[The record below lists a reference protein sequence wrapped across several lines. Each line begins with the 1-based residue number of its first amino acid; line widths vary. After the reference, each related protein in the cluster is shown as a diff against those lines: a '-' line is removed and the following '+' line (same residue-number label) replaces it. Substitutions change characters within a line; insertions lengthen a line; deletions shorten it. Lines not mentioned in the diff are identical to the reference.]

1 LQQKVVMMVTSE
13 EENLIVVD
21 GLAKQYK
28 EFTLHGIHFHLPA
41 GYIMGMIGPNGAG
54 KTTTIKALLDMIRPD
69 AGHIS
74 MLGANTANDRIAL
87 RDSLGVQLD
96 TTLYP
101 DYWRVKQVAKSLRDF
116 FPQWDDAYFDQ
127 LCREMD
133 IPSKTKYKSMSR
145 GTQVKLQLAAALAHH
160 PRLLILDEPTGG
172 LDPLARDELL
182 TRLQDFIADGEHSVL
197 LSTHLTGDLERIA
210 DFLLYICGGRQQ
222 FFGHVDDLLNQYVLV
237 KGGLNELTPAL
248 REVLIGLRTHSE
260 GFSGLLAVDQT
271 AGLPNTLLQE
281 SITLEELMIYF
292 GRGGHA

>member
-1 LQQKVVMMVTSE
+1 MMVTGE

-69 AGHIS
+69 AGTIS
-74 MLGANTANDRIAL
+74 LLGAATVADRIAL

-101 DYWRVKQVAKSLRDF
+101 DYWRVKQVAKSLRSF

-127 LCREMD
+127 LCTDME
-133 IPSKTKYKSMSR
+133 IPLKTKYKSMSR

-160 PRLLILDEPTGG
+160 PRLLILDEPTAG

-182 TRLQDFIADGEHSVL
+182 TRLQDFIADGQHSVL

-210 DFLLYICGGRQQ
+210 DFLLYIRGGRQQ
-222 FFGHVDDLLNQYVLV
+222 FFGHVDDLLGQYVLI
-237 KGGLNELTPAL
+237 KGGLADLTPAL
-248 REVLIGLRTHSE
+248 RAALIGLRTHSE

-271 AGLPNTLLQE
+271 VGLPDTLLQE

-292 GRGGHA
+292 GRGPHA

>member
-1 LQQKVVMMVTSE
+1 MMVTGE

-69 AGHIS
+69 AGTIS
-74 MLGANTANDRIAL
+74 LLGAATAADRIAL

-101 DYWRVKQVAKSLRDF
+101 DYWRVKQVAKSLRSF

-127 LCREMD
+127 LCTDME
-133 IPSKTKYKSMSR
+133 IPLKTKYKSMSR

-160 PRLLILDEPTGG
+160 PRLLTLDEPTAG

-182 TRLQDFIADGEHSVL
+182 TRLQDFIADGQHSVL

-210 DFLLYICGGRQQ
+210 DFLLYIRGGRQQ
-222 FFGHVDDLLNQYVLV
+222 FFGHVDDLLGQYVLI
-237 KGGLNELTPAL
+237 KGGLADLTPAL
-248 REVLIGLRTHSE
+248 RAALIGLRTHSE

-271 AGLPNTLLQE
+271 VGLPDTLLQE

-292 GRGGHA
+292 GRGPHA

>member
-1 LQQKVVMMVTSE
+1 MVTGE

-69 AGHIS
+69 AGTIS
-74 MLGANTANDRIAL
+74 LLGAATAADRIAL

-101 DYWRVKQVAKSLRDF
+101 DYWRVKQVAKSLRSF

-127 LCREMD
+127 LCTDME
-133 IPSKTKYKSMSR
+133 IPLKTKYKSMSR

-160 PRLLILDEPTGG
+160 PRLLTLDEPTAG

-182 TRLQDFIADGEHSVL
+182 TRLQDFIADGQHSVL

-210 DFLLYICGGRQQ
+210 DFLLYIRGGRQQ
-222 FFGHVDDLLNQYVLV
+222 FFGHVDDLLGQYVLI
-237 KGGLNELTPAL
+237 KGGLADLTPAL
-248 REVLIGLRTHSE
+248 RAALIGLRTHSE

-271 AGLPNTLLQE
+271 VGLPDTLLQE

-292 GRGGHA
+292 GRGPHA

>member
-1 LQQKVVMMVTSE
+1 MMVTGE

-69 AGHIS
+69 AGTIS
-74 MLGANTANDRIAL
+74 LLGAATAADRIAL

-101 DYWRVKQVAKSLRDF
+101 DYWRVKQVAKSLRSF

-127 LCREMD
+127 LCTDME
-133 IPSKTKYKSMSR
+133 IPLKTKYKSMSR

-160 PRLLILDEPTGG
+160 PRLLILDEPTAG

-182 TRLQDFIADGEHSVL
+182 TRLQDFIADGQHSVL

-210 DFLLYICGGRQQ
+210 DFLLYIRGGRQQ
-222 FFGHVDDLLNQYVLV
+222 FFGHVDDLLGQYVLI
-237 KGGLNELTPAL
+237 KGGLADLTPAL
-248 REVLIGLRTHSE
+248 RAALIGLRTHSE

-271 AGLPNTLLQE
+271 VGLPDTLLQE

-292 GRGGHA
+292 GRGPHA

>member
-1 LQQKVVMMVTSE
+1 MMVTGE

-69 AGHIS
+69 AGTIS
-74 MLGANTANDRIAL
+74 LLGAATVADRIAL

-101 DYWRVKQVAKSLRDF
+101 DYWRVKQVAKSLRSF

-127 LCREMD
+127 LCTDME
-133 IPSKTKYKSMSR
+133 IPLKTKYKSMSR

-160 PRLLILDEPTGG
+160 PRLLILDEPTAG

-182 TRLQDFIADGEHSVL
+182 TRLQDFIADGQHSVL
-197 LSTHLTGDLERIA
+197 LSTHLTGDLERIV
-210 DFLLYICGGRQQ
+210 DFLLYIRGGRQQ
-222 FFGHVDDLLNQYVLV
+222 FFGHVDDLLGQYVLI
-237 KGGLNELTPAL
+237 KGGLADLTPAL
-248 REVLIGLRTHSE
+248 RAALIGLRTHSE
-260 GFSGLLAVDQT
+260 GFSGLLAMDQT
-271 AGLPNTLLQE
+271 VGLPDTLLQE

-292 GRGGHA
+292 GRGPHA

>member
-1 LQQKVVMMVTSE
+1 MMVTGE

-69 AGHIS
+69 AGTIS
-74 MLGANTANDRIAL
+74 LLGAATAADRIAL

-101 DYWRVKQVAKSLRDF
+101 DYWRVKQVAKSLRSF
-116 FPQWDDAYFDQ
+116 FPQWDNAYFDQ
-127 LCREMD
+127 LCTDME
-133 IPSKTKYKSMSR
+133 IPLKTKYKSMSR

-160 PRLLILDEPTGG
+160 PRLLILDEPTAG

-182 TRLQDFIADGEHSVL
+182 TRLQDFIADGQHSVL

-210 DFLLYICGGRQQ
+210 DFLLYIRGGRQQ
-222 FFGHVDDLLNQYVLV
+222 FFGHVDDLLDQYVLI
-237 KGGLNELTPAL
+237 KGGLADLTPAL
-248 REVLIGLRTHSE
+248 RAALIGLRTHSE

-271 AGLPNTLLQE
+271 VGLPDTLLQE

-292 GRGGHA
+292 GRGPHA

>member
-1 LQQKVVMMVTSE
+1 MVTGE

-69 AGHIS
+69 AGTIS
-74 MLGANTANDRIAL
+74 LLGAATAADRIAL

-101 DYWRVKQVAKSLRDF
+101 DYWRVKQVAKSLRSF

-127 LCREMD
+127 LCTDME
-133 IPSKTKYKSMSR
+133 IPLKTKYKSMSR

-160 PRLLILDEPTGG
+160 PRLLILDEPTAG

-182 TRLQDFIADGEHSVL
+182 TRLQDFIADGQHSVL

-210 DFLLYICGGRQQ
+210 DFLLYIRGGRQQ
-222 FFGHVDDLLNQYVLV
+222 FFGHVDDLLGQYVLI
-237 KGGLNELTPAL
+237 KGGLADLTPAL
-248 REVLIGLRTHSE
+248 RAALIGLRTHSE
-260 GFSGLLAVDQT
+260 GFSGLLAMDQT
-271 AGLPNTLLQE
+271 VGLPDTLLQE

-292 GRGGHA
+292 GRGPHA

>member
-1 LQQKVVMMVTSE
+1 MMVTGE

-69 AGHIS
+69 AGTIS
-74 MLGANTANDRIAL
+74 LLGAATAADRIAL

-101 DYWRVKQVAKSLRDF
+101 DYWRVKQVAKSLRSF

-127 LCREMD
+127 LCTDME
-133 IPSKTKYKSMSR
+133 IPLKTKYKSMSR

-160 PRLLILDEPTGG
+160 PRLLILDEPTAG

-182 TRLQDFIADGEHSVL
+182 TRLQDFIADGQHSVL

-210 DFLLYICGGRQQ
+210 DFLLYIRGGRQQ
-222 FFGHVDDLLNQYVLV
+222 FFGHVDDLLGQYVLI
-237 KGGLNELTPAL
+237 KGGLADLTPAL
-248 REVLIGLRTHSE
+248 RAALIGLRTHSE

-271 AGLPNTLLQE
+271 VGLPDTLLQE

-292 GRGGHA
+292 WRGPHA

>member
-1 LQQKVVMMVTSE
+1 MMVTGE

-69 AGHIS
+69 AGTIS
-74 MLGANTANDRIAL
+74 LLGAATVADRIAL

-101 DYWRVKQVAKSLRDF
+101 DYWRVKQVAKSLRSF

-127 LCREMD
+127 LCTDME
-133 IPSKTKYKSMSR
+133 IPLKTKYKSMSR

-160 PRLLILDEPTGG
+160 PRLLILDEPTAG

-182 TRLQDFIADGEHSVL
+182 TRLQDFIADGQHSVL

-210 DFLLYICGGRQQ
+210 DFLLYIRGGRQQ
-222 FFGHVDDLLNQYVLV
+222 FFGHVDDLLGQYVLI
-237 KGGLNELTPAL
+237 KGGLADLTPAL
-248 REVLIGLRTHSE
+248 RAALIGLRTHSE
-260 GFSGLLAVDQT
+260 GFSGLLAMDQT
-271 AGLPNTLLQE
+271 VGLPDTLLQE

-292 GRGGHA
+292 GRGPHA

>member
-1 LQQKVVMMVTSE
+1 MMVTGE

-69 AGHIS
+69 AGTIS
-74 MLGANTANDRIAL
+74 LLGAATAADRIAL

-101 DYWRVKQVAKSLRDF
+101 DYWRVKQVAKSLRSF

-127 LCREMD
+127 LCTDME
-133 IPSKTKYKSMSR
+133 IPLKTKYKSMSR

-160 PRLLILDEPTGG
+160 PRLLILDEPTAG

-182 TRLQDFIADGEHSVL
+182 TRLQDFIADGQHSVL

-210 DFLLYICGGRQQ
+210 DFLLYIRGGRQQ
-222 FFGHVDDLLNQYVLV
+222 FFGHVDDLLGQYVLI
-237 KGGLNELTPAL
+237 KGGLADLTRAL
-248 REVLIGLRTHSE
+248 RAALIGLRTHSE

-271 AGLPNTLLQE
+271 VGLPDTLLQE

-292 GRGGHA
+292 GRGPHA

>member
-1 LQQKVVMMVTSE
+1 MVTGE

-28 EFTLHGIHFHLPA
+28 EFTLHGIHFHLPV

-69 AGHIS
+69 AGTIS
-74 MLGANTANDRIAL
+74 LLGAATVADRIAL

-101 DYWRVKQVAKSLRDF
+101 DYWRVKQVAKSLRSF

-127 LCREMD
+127 LCTDME
-133 IPSKTKYKSMSR
+133 IPLKTKYKSMSR

-160 PRLLILDEPTGG
+160 PRLLILDEPTAG

-182 TRLQDFIADGEHSVL
+182 TRLQDFIADGQHSVL

-210 DFLLYICGGRQQ
+210 DFLLYIRGGRQQ
-222 FFGHVDDLLNQYVLV
+222 FFGHVDDLLGQYVLI
-237 KGGLNELTPAL
+237 KGGLADLTPAL
-248 REVLIGLRTHSE
+248 RAALIGLRTHSE

-271 AGLPNTLLQE
+271 VGLPDTLLQE

-292 GRGGHA
+292 GRGPHA

>member
-1 LQQKVVMMVTSE
+1 MMVTGE

-69 AGHIS
+69 AGTIS
-74 MLGANTANDRIAL
+74 LLGAATVADRIAL

-101 DYWRVKQVAKSLRDF
+101 DYWRVKQVAKSLRSF

-127 LCREMD
+127 LCTDME
-133 IPSKTKYKSMSR
+133 IPLKTKYKSMSR

-160 PRLLILDEPTGG
+160 PRLLILDEPTAG

-182 TRLQDFIADGEHSVL
+182 TRLQDFIADGQHSVL

-210 DFLLYICGGRQQ
+210 DFLLYIRGGRQQ
-222 FFGHVDDLLNQYVLV
+222 FFGHVDDLLGQYVLI
-237 KGGLNELTPAL
+237 KGGLADLTPAL
-248 REVLIGLRTHSE
+248 RAALIGLRTHSE
-260 GFSGLLAVDQT
+260 GFSGLLAMDQT
-271 AGLPNTLLQE
+271 VGLPDTLLQE
-281 SITLEELMIYF
+281 SITLKELMIYF
-292 GRGGHA
+292 GRGPHA

>member
-1 LQQKVVMMVTSE
+1 MMVTGE

-69 AGHIS
+69 AGTIS
-74 MLGANTANDRIAL
+74 LLGAATAADRIAL

-101 DYWRVKQVAKSLRDF
+101 DYWRVKQVAKSLQSF

-127 LCREMD
+127 LCTDME
-133 IPSKTKYKSMSR
+133 IPLKTKYKSMSR

-160 PRLLILDEPTGG
+160 PRLLILDEPTAG

-182 TRLQDFIADGEHSVL
+182 TRLQDFIADGQHSVL

-210 DFLLYICGGRQQ
+210 DFLLYIRGGRQQ
-222 FFGHVDDLLNQYVLV
+222 FFGHVDDLLGQYVLI
-237 KGGLNELTPAL
+237 KGGLADLTPAL
-248 REVLIGLRTHSE
+248 RAALIGLRTHSE

-271 AGLPNTLLQE
+271 VGLPDTLLQE

-292 GRGGHA
+292 GRGPHA

>member
-1 LQQKVVMMVTSE
+1 MMVTGE

-69 AGHIS
+69 AGTIS
-74 MLGANTANDRIAL
+74 LLGAATVADRIAL

-101 DYWRVKQVAKSLRDF
+101 DYWRVKQVAKSLRSF

-127 LCREMD
+127 LCTDME
-133 IPSKTKYKSMSR
+133 IPLKTKYKSMSR

-160 PRLLILDEPTGG
+160 PRLLILDEPTAG

-182 TRLQDFIADGEHSVL
+182 TRLQDFIADGQHSVL

-210 DFLLYICGGRQQ
+210 DFLLYIRGGRQQ
-222 FFGHVDDLLNQYVLV
+222 FFGHVDDLLGQYVLI
-237 KGGLNELTPAL
+237 KGGLADLTPAL
-248 REVLIGLRTHSE
+248 RAALIGLRTHSDL
-260 GFSGLLAVDQT
+260 FSGLLAVDQT
-271 AGLPNTLLQE
+271 VGLPDTLLQ
-281 SITLEELMIYF
+281 
-292 GRGGHA
+292 

>member
-1 LQQKVVMMVTSE
+1 MVTGE

-69 AGHIS
+69 AGTIS
-74 MLGANTANDRIAL
+74 LLGAATVADRIAL

-101 DYWRVKQVAKSLRDF
+101 DYWRVKQVAKSLRSF

-127 LCREMD
+127 LCTDME
-133 IPSKTKYKSMSR
+133 IPLKTKYKSMSR

-160 PRLLILDEPTGG
+160 PRLLILDEPTAG

-182 TRLQDFIADGEHSVL
+182 TRLQDFIADGQHSVL

-210 DFLLYICGGRQQ
+210 DFLLYIRGGRQQ
-222 FFGHVDDLLNQYVLV
+222 FFGHVDDLLGQYVLI
-237 KGGLNELTPAL
+237 KGGLADLTPAL
-248 REVLIGLRTHSE
+248 RAALIGLRTHSE
-260 GFSGLLAVDQT
+260 GFSGLLAMDQT
-271 AGLPNTLLQE
+271 VGLPDTLLQE

-292 GRGGHA
+292 GRGPHA

>member
-1 LQQKVVMMVTSE
+1 MMVTGE

-69 AGHIS
+69 AGTIS
-74 MLGANTANDRIAL
+74 LLGAATAADRIAL

-101 DYWRVKQVAKSLRDF
+101 DYWRVKQVAKSLRSF

-127 LCREMD
+127 LCTDME
-133 IPSKTKYKSMSR
+133 IPLKTKYKSMSR

-160 PRLLILDEPTGG
+160 PRLLILDEPTAG

-182 TRLQDFIADGEHSVL
+182 TRLQDFIADGQHSVL

-210 DFLLYICGGRQQ
+210 DFLLYIRGGRQQ
-222 FFGHVDDLLNQYVLV
+222 FFGHVDDLLGQYALI
-237 KGGLNELTPAL
+237 KGGLADLTPAL
-248 REVLIGLRTHSE
+248 RAALIGLRTHSE

-271 AGLPNTLLQE
+271 VGLPDTLLQE

-292 GRGGHA
+292 GRGPHA

>member
-1 LQQKVVMMVTSE
+1 MVTGE

-69 AGHIS
+69 AGTIS
-74 MLGANTANDRIAL
+74 LLGAATAADRIAL

-101 DYWRVKQVAKSLRDF
+101 DYWRVKQVAKSLRSF

-127 LCREMD
+127 LCTDME
-133 IPSKTKYKSMSR
+133 IPLKTKYKSMSR

-160 PRLLILDEPTGG
+160 PRLLILDEPTAG

-182 TRLQDFIADGEHSVL
+182 TRLQDFIADGQHSVL

-210 DFLLYICGGRQQ
+210 DFLLYIRGGRQQ
-222 FFGHVDDLLNQYVLV
+222 FFGHVDDLLGQYVLI
-237 KGGLNELTPAL
+237 KGGLADLTPAL
-248 REVLIGLRTHSE
+248 RAALIGLRTHSE
-260 GFSGLLAVDQT
+260 GLSGLLAVDQT
-271 AGLPNTLLQE
+271 VGLPDTLLQE

-292 GRGGHA
+292 GRGPHA

>member
-1 LQQKVVMMVTSE
+1 MMVTGE

-28 EFTLHGIHFHLPA
+28 EFTLHGIHFHLPV

-69 AGHIS
+69 AGTIS
-74 MLGANTANDRIAL
+74 LLGAATVADRIAL

-101 DYWRVKQVAKSLRDF
+101 DYWRVKQVAKSLRSF

-127 LCREMD
+127 LCTDME
-133 IPSKTKYKSMSR
+133 IPLKTKYKSMSR

-160 PRLLILDEPTGG
+160 PRLLILDEPTAG

-182 TRLQDFIADGEHSVL
+182 TRLQDFIADGQHSVL

-210 DFLLYICGGRQQ
+210 DFLLYIRGGRQQ
-222 FFGHVDDLLNQYVLV
+222 FFGHVDDLLGQYVLI
-237 KGGLNELTPAL
+237 KGGLADLTPAL
-248 REVLIGLRTHSE
+248 RAALIGLRTHSE

-271 AGLPNTLLQE
+271 VGLPDTLLQE

-292 GRGGHA
+292 GRGPHA

>member
-1 LQQKVVMMVTSE
+1 MMVTGE

-69 AGHIS
+69 AGTIS
-74 MLGANTANDRIAL
+74 LLGAATAADRIAL

-101 DYWRVKQVAKSLRDF
+101 DYWRVKQVAKSLRSF

-127 LCREMD
+127 LCTDME
-133 IPSKTKYKSMSR
+133 IPLKTKYKSMSR

-160 PRLLILDEPTGG
+160 PRLLILDEPTAG

-182 TRLQDFIADGEHSVL
+182 TRLQDFIADGQHSVL

-210 DFLLYICGGRQQ
+210 DFLLYIRGGRQQ
-222 FFGHVDDLLNQYVLV
+222 FFGHVDDLLGQYVLI
-237 KGGLNELTPAL
+237 KGGLADLTPAL
-248 REVLIGLRTHSE
+248 RAALIGLRTHSE
-260 GFSGLLAVDQT
+260 GLSGLLAVDQT
-271 AGLPNTLLQE
+271 VGLPDTLLQE

-292 GRGGHA
+292 GRGPHA

>member
-1 LQQKVVMMVTSE
+1 MVTGE

-69 AGHIS
+69 AGTIS
-74 MLGANTANDRIAL
+74 LLGAATAADRIAL

-101 DYWRVKQVAKSLRDF
+101 DYWRVKQVAKSLRSF

-127 LCREMD
+127 LCTDME
-133 IPSKTKYKSMSR
+133 IPLKTKYKSISR

-160 PRLLILDEPTGG
+160 PRLLILDEPTAG

-182 TRLQDFIADGEHSVL
+182 TRLQDFIADGQHSVL
-197 LSTHLTGDLERIA
+197 LSTHLTGALERIA
-210 DFLLYICGGRQQ
+210 DFLLYIRGGRQQ
-222 FFGHVDDLLNQYVLV
+222 FFGHVDDLLGQYVLI
-237 KGGLNELTPAL
+237 KGGLADLTPAL
-248 REVLIGLRTHSE
+248 RAALIGLRTHSE

-271 AGLPNTLLQE
+271 VGLPDTLLQE

-292 GRGGHA
+292 GRGPHA

>member
-1 LQQKVVMMVTSE
+1 MMVTGE

-69 AGHIS
+69 AGTIS
-74 MLGANTANDRIAL
+74 LLGAATAADRIAL

-101 DYWRVKQVAKSLRDF
+101 DYWRVKQVAKSLRSF

-127 LCREMD
+127 LCTDME
-133 IPSKTKYKSMSR
+133 IPLKTKYKSMSR

-160 PRLLILDEPTGG
+160 PRLLILDEPTAG

-182 TRLQDFIADGEHSVL
+182 TRLQDFIADGQHSVL

-210 DFLLYICGGRQQ
+210 DFLLYIRGGRQQ
-222 FFGHVDDLLNQYVLV
+222 FFGHVDDLLGQYVLI
-237 KGGLNELTPAL
+237 KGGLADLTPAL
-248 REVLIGLRTHSE
+248 RAALIGLRTHTE

-271 AGLPNTLLQE
+271 VGLPDTLLQE

-292 GRGGHA
+292 GRGPHA

>member
-1 LQQKVVMMVTSE
+1 MMVTGE

-69 AGHIS
+69 AGTIS
-74 MLGANTANDRIAL
+74 LLGAATAADRIAL

-101 DYWRVKQVAKSLRDF
+101 DYWRVKQVAKSLRSF

-127 LCREMD
+127 LCTDME
-133 IPSKTKYKSMSR
+133 IPLKTKYKSMSP

-160 PRLLILDEPTGG
+160 PRLLILDEPTAG

-182 TRLQDFIADGEHSVL
+182 TWLQDFIADGQHSVL

-210 DFLLYICGGRQQ
+210 DFLLYIRGGRQQ
-222 FFGHVDDLLNQYVLV
+222 FFGHVDDLLGQYVLI
-237 KGGLNELTPAL
+237 KGGLADLTPAL
-248 REVLIGLRTHSE
+248 RAALIGLRTHSE

-271 AGLPNTLLQE
+271 VGLPDTLLQE

-292 GRGGHA
+292 GRGPHA

>member
-1 LQQKVVMMVTSE
+1 MMVTGE

-69 AGHIS
+69 AGTIS
-74 MLGANTANDRIAL
+74 LLGAATAADRIAL

-101 DYWRVKQVAKSLRDF
+101 DYWRVKQVAKSLRSF

-127 LCREMD
+127 LCTDME
-133 IPSKTKYKSMSR
+133 IPLKTKYKSMSR

-160 PRLLILDEPTGG
+160 PRLLILDEPTAW

-182 TRLQDFIADGEHSVL
+182 TRLQDFIADGQHSVL

-210 DFLLYICGGRQQ
+210 DFLLYIRGGRQQ
-222 FFGHVDDLLNQYVLV
+222 FFGHVDDLLGQYVLI
-237 KGGLNELTPAL
+237 KGGLADLTPAL
-248 REVLIGLRTHSE
+248 RAALIGLRTHSE

-271 AGLPNTLLQE
+271 VGLPDTLLQE

-292 GRGGHA
+292 GRGPHA

>member
-1 LQQKVVMMVTSE
+1 MMVTGE

-69 AGHIS
+69 AGTIS
-74 MLGANTANDRIAL
+74 LLGAATAADRIAL

-101 DYWRVKQVAKSLRDF
+101 DYWRVKQVAKSLRSF

-127 LCREMD
+127 LCTDME
-133 IPSKTKYKSMSR
+133 IPLKTKYKSMSR

-160 PRLLILDEPTGG
+160 PRLLILDEPTAG

-182 TRLQDFIADGEHSVL
+182 TRLQDFIADGQHSVL

-210 DFLLYICGGRQQ
+210 DFLLYIRGGRQQ
-222 FFGHVDDLLNQYVLV
+222 FFGHVDDLLGQYVLI
-237 KGGLNELTPAL
+237 KGGLADLTPAL
-248 REVLIGLRTHSE
+248 RAALIGLRTHSE
-260 GFSGLLAVDQT
+260 GFSGLLAMDQT
-271 AGLPNTLLQE
+271 VGLPDTLLQE

-292 GRGGHA
+292 GRGPHA

>member
-1 LQQKVVMMVTSE
+1 MVTGE

-69 AGHIS
+69 AGTIS
-74 MLGANTANDRIAL
+74 LLGAATAADRIAL

-101 DYWRVKQVAKSLRDF
+101 DYWRVKQVAKSLRSF

-127 LCREMD
+127 LCTDME
-133 IPSKTKYKSMSR
+133 IPLKTKYKSMSR

-160 PRLLILDEPTGG
+160 PRLLILDEPTAG

-182 TRLQDFIADGEHSVL
+182 TRLQDFIADGQHSVL

-210 DFLLYICGGRQQ
+210 DFLLYIRGGRQQ
-222 FFGHVDDLLNQYVLV
+222 FFGHVDDLLGQYVLI
-237 KGGLNELTPAL
+237 KGGLADLTPAL
-248 REVLIGLRTHSE
+248 RAALIGLRTHSE

-271 AGLPNTLLQE
+271 VGLPDTLLQE

-292 GRGGHA
+292 GRGPHA

>member
-1 LQQKVVMMVTSE
+1 MMVTGE

-69 AGHIS
+69 AGTIS
-74 MLGANTANDRIAL
+74 LLGAATAADRIAL

-101 DYWRVKQVAKSLRDF
+101 DYWRVKQVAKSLRSF

-127 LCREMD
+127 LCTDME
-133 IPSKTKYKSMSR
+133 IPLKTKYKSMSR

-160 PRLLILDEPTGG
+160 PRLLILDEPTAG

-182 TRLQDFIADGEHSVL
+182 TRLQDFIADGQHSVL

-210 DFLLYICGGRQQ
+210 DFLLYIRGGRQQ
-222 FFGHVDDLLNQYVLV
+222 FFGHVDDLLGQYVLI
-237 KGGLNELTPAL
+237 KGGLADLTPTL
-248 REVLIGLRTHSE
+248 RAALIGLRTHSE

-271 AGLPNTLLQE
+271 VGLPDTLLQE
-281 SITLEELMIYF
+281 SITLEQLMIYF
-292 GRGGHA
+292 GRGPHA